1 MGLLKPLLANVA
13 EVCLLLL
20 LLMCLDEKLRERG
33 TNPQMLLLLMCL
45 DEELRERGTKPQ
57 ISVIE
62 TSRSRSNV
70 RCEIIDL
77 GLRLG
82 FLCL

>member
-13 EVCLLLL
+13 EVCLL
-20 LLMCLDEKLRERG
+20 
-33 TNPQMLLLLMCL
+33 LLLLMCL

-82 FLCL
+82 FFCL